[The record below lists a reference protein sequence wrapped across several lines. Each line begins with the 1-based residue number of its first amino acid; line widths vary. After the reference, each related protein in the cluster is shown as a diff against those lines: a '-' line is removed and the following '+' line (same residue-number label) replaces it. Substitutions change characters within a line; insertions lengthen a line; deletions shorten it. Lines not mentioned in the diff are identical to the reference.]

1 MPRSKRT
8 KDSFKRD
15 EKGRVVLGSAKEM
28 AEWVKLGFEELEKNR
43 KKNPLIP
50 FWKNYIDLSNC
61 VLYVSYPIDCKEPTS
76 KIFNLCDI
84 AGIVP
89 GIEKIE
95 GDTNYLFEVTLD
107 IHLDGSE
114 LYGNFFHYVKF
125 DGMVRMDN
133 VTVRSNFS
141 CFKCLFLNT
150 VYMQDIHITGR
161 SDYEQ
166 CEFKKGLVLTGGK
179 ADLFHFNNCTIE
191 ERLWFSR
198 AILENNHHKE
208 YHQSIEITNSSVEN
222 LSLSA
227 INTDGLP
234 IYLGDS
240 KINGMHIDKVALD
253 GTLCFHSCVL
263 DGIITSVKGEEDT
276 RNKMKEV
283 EFHGCELKGQYH
295 IENSD
300 IEKFSFNF
308 SNVGESGRLRLSQC
322 KVGDLVA
329 GCSTVTGQMDVT
341 ENEIAE
347 ICLEGTCIQGFL
359 NYQSNRVKKYT
370 DRQTLCLL
378 KNEARKVNDDVAAT
392 QLYAKEM
399 RLLLADKSISLWDKV
414 SLWLSRLF
422 SGFGENWVQAFLV
435 TFGLSVVLTMA
446 MLGLGSTKYGFDLT
460 GEFVGIKNFISTLL
474 DSINVFSIP
483 LFRDTI
489 EEYGLNVWGQM
500 LYFVIKLVV
509 AYGTYQFVVAF
520 RKYGRK

>member
-1 MPRSKRT
+1 MPRSKKT
-8 KDSFKRD
+8 KSSFKRD
-15 EKGRVVLGSAKEM
+15 EQGRVILGSAKEM
-28 AEWVKLGFEELEKNR
+28 AAWVKLGFEEQDKNR
-43 KKNPLIP
+43 NPLIP
-50 FWKNYIDLSNC
+50 FWKTYIDLRNC
-61 VLYVSYPIDCKEPTS
+61 VLYVSYPVDSKKPVS

-84 AGIVP
+84 AGVVP

-95 GDTNYLFEVTLD
+95 GDPNFLFEVTKD
-107 IHLDGSE
+107 VHLDGSE

-141 CFKCLFLNT
+141 CFKCLFESF

-179 ADLFHFNNCTIE
+179 ADLFHFNNCTIN
-191 ERLWFSR
+191 ERLWLSR
-198 AILENNHHKE
+198 VNLDNQHHEE
-208 YHQSIEITNSSVEN
+208 YHQSIKMTNSSVEN
-222 LSLSA
+222 FSLSS
-227 INTDGLP
+227 IDTNELP
-234 IYLGDS
+234 IYMGDS
-240 KINGMHIDKVALD
+240 KINGMHVDKVMLD
-253 GTLCFHSCVL
+253 STLCFNSCVL
-263 DGIITSVKGEEDT
+263 DGVITSVKEENA
-276 RNKMKEV
+276 RNKIKEV

-322 KVGDLVA
+322 MVEEFVA
-329 GCSTVTGQMDVT
+329 GCSTVSGQMDVT
-341 ENEIAE
+341 ENVISE

-359 NYQSNRVKKYT
+359 NFRSNIIKKFS

-399 RLLLADKSISLWDKV
+399 RLLLADKTISRSDKA

-422 SGFGENWVQAFLV
+422 SGFGENWLQAFLV
-435 TFGLSVVLTMA
+435 TFGLSAVLTLA
-446 MLGLGSTKYGFDLT
+446 MLGFGSTKYGFDLT
-460 GEFVGIKNFISTLL
+460 GEFIGIKFFISTFL

-489 EEYGLNVWGQM
+489 EEYRLNVWGQI

-509 AYGTYQFVVAF
+509 AYGTYLFVVAF

>member
-1 MPRSKRT
+1 MKKT
-8 KDSFKRD
+8 KTSFKRD
-15 EKGRVVLGSAKEM
+15 EKGRAILGSAKKM
-28 AEWVKLGFEELEKNR
+28 ASWVKLGFEEQDKER
-43 KKNPLIP
+43 EKNPLTP
-50 FWKNYIDLSNC
+50 FWDNYIDLRNC
-61 VLYVSYPIDCKEPTS
+61 VLYVSYPVDSKEPKS

-95 GDTNYLFEVTLD
+95 GDPNYLFEVTKD

-125 DGMVRMDN
+125 DGAVWMDN
-133 VTVRSNFS
+133 VTVRSTFS
-141 CFKCLFLNT
+141 CFKCLFLDS

-166 CEFKKGLVLTGGK
+166 CEFRKGFVLTGGK
-179 ADLFHFNNCTIE
+179 ADLFHFNNCTVE
-191 ERLWFSR
+191 KRLGLSR
-198 AILENNHHKE
+198 VTLENHHHKE
-208 YHQSIEITNSSVEN
+208 YHQSVEITISAVEN

-227 INTDGLP
+227 INTNGLP

-240 KINGMHIDKVALD
+240 KINGIHVDKVVLD

-263 DGIITSVKGEEDT
+263 DGIMTAVKGEDDA
-276 RNKMKEV
+276 RNIFKVV

-300 IEKFSFNF
+300 IEKYSFNF

-322 KVGDLVA
+322 KVEELVV

-341 ENEIAE
+341 ENEINE

-359 NYQSNRVKKYT
+359 NYQGNQVKRYT

-392 QLYAKEM
+392 QLYAIEM

-414 SLWLSRLF
+414 SLWFSRMF
-422 SGFGENWVQAFLV
+422 SDFGENWVQAFLV
-435 TFGLSVVLTMA
+435 TFLLSVVLTLV
-446 MLGLGSTKYGFDLT
+446 MLGLGSEKYCFDWS
-460 GEFVGIKNFISTLL
+460 GEFIGIEGCVTTLL

-489 EEYGLNVWGQM
+489 EEYGLNVWGQI

-509 AYGTYQFVVAF
+509 AYGTYQFVVSF
-520 RKYGRK
+520 RKYGRR

>member
-1 MPRSKRT
+1 MIVPRSKKT
-8 KDSFKRD
+8 KSGFKRD
-15 EKGRVVLGSAKEM
+15 EQGRVILGSAKEM
-28 AEWVKLGFEELEKNR
+28 AEWVKLGFEEQNEKR
-43 KKNPLIP
+43 SPVIP

-61 VLYVSYPIDCKEPTS
+61 VLYVSYPVDSKEPVS

-84 AGIVP
+84 AGVVP

-95 GDTNYLFEVTLD
+95 DDPNYLFEVTKD

-125 DGMVRMDN
+125 NGAVRMDN

-141 CFKCLFLNT
+141 CFKCLFQSF
-150 VYMQDIHITGR
+150 VYMQDIYITGR

-166 CEFKKGLVLTGGK
+166 CEFKKGLVQTGGR

-191 ERLWFSR
+191 ERLWLSR
-198 AILENNHHKE
+198 VNLENHHHKE
-208 YHQSIEITNSSVEN
+208 YRQSIEITYSSVEN

-227 INTDGLP
+227 VNTNGLP
-234 IYLGDS
+234 ICLGDS
-240 KINGMHIDKVALD
+240 MINGMHIDKVALD
-253 GTLCFHSCVL
+253 SSLCFHSCVL
-263 DGIITSVKGEEDT
+263 DGIITSVKVEEDT
-276 RNKMKEV
+276 RNIMKEV
-283 EFHGCELKGQYH
+283 EFHGCELKGQSH
-295 IENSD
+295 FENSD

-308 SNVGESGRLRLSQC
+308 SNVDESGRLRLSQC
-322 KVGDLVA
+322 KIKDFVA
-329 GCSTVTGQMDVT
+329 GCSTVSGQMDVT
-341 ENEIAE
+341 ENEISE

-359 NYQSNRVKKYT
+359 NFQSNSINKYS
-370 DRQTLCLL
+370 DRQTLRLL

-392 QLYAKEM
+392 LLYAKEM
-399 RLLLADKSISLWDKV
+399 RLLLADKSISKIDKV

-435 TFGLSVVLTMA
+435 TFGLSVVMTSA

-460 GEFVGIKNFISTLL
+460 GEFIGLKYFISILL

-489 EEYGLNVWGQM
+489 EEYGLNVWGQI
-500 LYFVIKLVV
+500 LYFVIKIVV
-509 AYGTYQFVVAF
+509 AYGSYQFVLAF
-520 RKYGRK
+520 RKHGRR

>member
-1 MPRSKRT
+1 MKTT
-8 KDSFKRD
+8 KASFKRD
-15 EKGRVVLGSAKEM
+15 EKGRSILGSAKEM
-28 AEWVKLGFEELEKNR
+28 AAWVKLGFAEQN
-43 KKNPLIP
+43 KKRSPLIP
-50 FWKNYIDLSNC
+50 FWKNFIDLSNC
-61 VLYVSYPIDCKEPTS
+61 VLYVSYPVDSKEPKS

-95 GDTNYLFEVTLD
+95 GDPSYLFEVTLD

-125 DGMVRMDN
+125 DGIVKMDN

-141 CFKCLFLNT
+141 CFKCLFQSF
-150 VYMQDIHITGR
+150 VYMQDIYITGR

-166 CEFKKGLVLTGGK
+166 CVFKKGLVQTGGR

-191 ERLWFSR
+191 ERLWLSR
-198 AILENNHHKE
+198 VNLENHHHKE
-208 YHQSIEITNSSVEN
+208 YRQSIEITYSSVEN

-227 INTDGLP
+227 VNTNGLP
-234 IYLGDS
+234 IYIGDS
-240 KINGMHIDKVALD
+240 KINGMHVDKVMLD
-253 GTLCFHSCVL
+253 STLCFSSCVL
-263 DGIITSVKGEEDT
+263 DGIITSVKGEEGP
-276 RNKMKEV
+276 RNTIREV

-300 IEKFSFNF
+300 IEKFSFSF
-308 SNVGESGRLRLSQC
+308 SNVSESGRLRLSQC
-322 KVGDLVA
+322 MVVELVA
-329 GCSTVTGQMDVT
+329 GCSTVSGQMDVT
-341 ENEIAE
+341 ENIISEV
-347 ICLEGTCIQGFL
+347 CLEGTCIQGLL
-359 NYQSNRVKKYT
+359 NFQGNTIKKYS

-399 RLLLADKSISLWDKV
+399 RLLLADKSISLWDKI
-414 SLWLSRLF
+414 SLWFSRLF
-422 SGFGENWVQAFLV
+422 SGFGENWIQALLV
-435 TFGLSVVLTMA
+435 TFVLSVVLTLA

-460 GEFVGIKNFISTLL
+460 GEFIGIKSFISILL
-474 DSINVFSIP
+474 DSLNVFSIP

-489 EEYGLNVWGQM
+489 EEYGLNIWGQI

-509 AYGTYQFVVAF
+509 AYGSYQFVVAF
-520 RKYGRK
+520 RKYGR

>member
-1 MPRSKRT
+1 MPRSKKT
-8 KDSFKRD
+8 KSSFKRD
-15 EKGRVVLGSAKEM
+15 EQGRVILGSAKEM
-28 AEWVKLGFEELEKNR
+28 AAWVKLGFEEQDKNR
-43 KKNPLIP
+43 NPLIP
-50 FWKNYIDLSNC
+50 FWKTYIDLRNC
-61 VLYVSYPIDCKEPTS
+61 VLYVSYPVDSKKPVS

-84 AGIVP
+84 AGVVP

-95 GDTNYLFEVTLD
+95 GDPNFLFEVTKD
-107 IHLDGSE
+107 VHLDGSE

-141 CFKCLFLNT
+141 CFKCLFESF

-179 ADLFHFNNCTIE
+179 ADLFHFNNCTIN
-191 ERLWFSR
+191 ERLWLSR
-198 AILENNHHKE
+198 VNLDNQHHEE
-208 YHQSIEITNSSVEN
+208 YHQSIKMTNSSVEN
-222 LSLSA
+222 LSLSS
-227 INTDGLP
+227 IDTNELP
-234 IYLGDS
+234 IYMGDS
-240 KINGMHIDKVALD
+240 KINGMHVDKVMLD
-253 GTLCFHSCVL
+253 STLCFNSCVL
-263 DGIITSVKGEEDT
+263 DGVITSVKEENA
-276 RNKMKEV
+276 RNKIKEV

-308 SNVGESGRLRLSQC
+308 SNVDESGRLRLSQC
-322 KVGDLVA
+322 KIKDFVA
-329 GCSTVTGQMDVT
+329 GCSTVSGQMDVT
-341 ENEIAE
+341 ENEISE

-359 NYQSNRVKKYT
+359 NFQGNSINKYS

-392 QLYAKEM
+392 LLYAKEM
-399 RLLLADKSISLWDKV
+399 RLLLADKSISKIDKV

-422 SGFGENWVQAFLV
+422 SGFGENWIQAFLV
-435 TFGLSVVLTMA
+435 TFGLSVVLTSA

-460 GEFVGIKNFISTLL
+460 GEFIGLKYFISILL

-489 EEYGLNVWGQM
+489 EEYGLNVWGQI
-500 LYFVIKLVV
+500 LYFVIKIVV
-509 AYGTYQFVVAF
+509 AYGSYQFVLAF
-520 RKYGRK
+520 RKHGRR

>member
-1 MPRSKRT
+1 MSRSKKAKT
-8 KDSFKRD
+8 NFKRD
-15 EKGRVVLGSAKEM
+15 GKGRVVLGSAKEM
-28 AEWVKLGFEELEKNR
+28 AEWVKLGYKEQDARNT
-43 KKNPLIP
+43 PDIP
-50 FWKNYIDLSNC
+50 FKQHYIDLSNC
-61 VLYVSYPIDCKEPTS
+61 VLYISYPIGSEDPKSE
-76 KIFNLCDI
+76 IFNLCDM

-95 GDTNYLFEVTLD
+95 GDPNYLFEVTQD
-107 IHLDGSE
+107 IHFDGSE

-141 CFKCLFLNT
+141 CFKCLFQNF
-150 VYMQDIHITGR
+150 VYMQEIYITGR

-166 CEFKKGLVLTGGK
+166 CEFKKGLVLAGGK
-179 ADLFHFNNCTIE
+179 ADLFHFNNCSIE
-191 ERLWFSR
+191 ERLWLSR
-198 AILENNHHKE
+198 VNLENHHHKE
-208 YHQSIEITNSSVEN
+208 YRQSIEITYSSVEN

-227 INTDGLP
+227 VNTNRLP

-240 KINGMHIDKVALD
+240 MINGMHIDKVALD
-253 GTLCFHSCVL
+253 SSLCFHSCVL
-263 DGIITSVKGEEDT
+263 DGIITSVKVEEDT
-276 RNKMKEV
+276 RNIMKEV

-308 SNVGESGRLRLSQC
+308 SNVDESGRLRLSQC
-322 KVGDLVA
+322 KIKDFVA
-329 GCSTVTGQMDVT
+329 GCSTVSGQMDVT
-341 ENEIAE
+341 ENEISE
-347 ICLEGTCIQGFL
+347 ICLEGTCIRGFL
-359 NYQSNRVKKYT
+359 NFQGNTITNFS

-399 RLLLADKSISLWDKV
+399 RLLLADKSISRIDKV
-414 SLWLSRLF
+414 SLRLSRLF

-435 TFGLSVVLTMA
+435 TLGLSVVLTSA
-446 MLGLGSTKYGFDLT
+446 MLGLGSTKYEFDLT
-460 GEFVGIKNFISTLL
+460 GEFIGLKYFISTLL

-489 EEYGLNVWGQM
+489 EEYGLNVWGQI
-500 LYFVIKLVV
+500 LYFVIKIVV
-509 AYGTYQFVVAF
+509 AYGSYQFVLAF
-520 RKYGRK
+520 RKHGRR

>member
-1 MPRSKRT
+1 
-8 KDSFKRD
+8 
-15 EKGRVVLGSAKEM
+15 
-28 AEWVKLGFEELEKNR
+28 
-43 KKNPLIP
+43 
-50 FWKNYIDLSNC
+50 
-61 VLYVSYPIDCKEPTS
+61 
-76 KIFNLCDI
+76 
-84 AGIVP
+84 
-89 GIEKIE
+89 
-95 GDTNYLFEVTLD
+95 
-107 IHLDGSE
+107 
-114 LYGNFFHYVKF
+114 
-125 DGMVRMDN
+125 
-133 VTVRSNFS
+133 
-141 CFKCLFLNT
+141 
-150 VYMQDIHITGR
+150 
-161 SDYEQ
+161 
-166 CEFKKGLVLTGGK
+166 
-179 ADLFHFNNCTIE
+179 
-191 ERLWFSR
+191 
-198 AILENNHHKE
+198 
-208 YHQSIEITNSSVEN
+208 
-222 LSLSA
+222 
-227 INTDGLP
+227 
-234 IYLGDS
+234 
-240 KINGMHIDKVALD
+240 MHIDKVALD

>member
-1 MPRSKRT
+1 MPRSKKT
-8 KDSFKRD
+8 KSSFKRD
-15 EKGRVVLGSAKEM
+15 EQGRVILGSAKEM
-28 AEWVKLGFEELEKNR
+28 AAWVKQGFEEQDKNR
-43 KKNPLIP
+43 NPLIP
-50 FWKNYIDLSNC
+50 FWKDYIDLSNC
-61 VLYVSYPIDCKEPTS
+61 VLYVSYPVDSKKPVS

-84 AGIVP
+84 AGVVP

-95 GDTNYLFEVTLD
+95 GDPNYLFEVTKD
-107 IHLDGSE
+107 IYLDGSE

-133 VTVRSNFS
+133 VTVKSNFS
-141 CFKCLFLNT
+141 CFKCLFESF

-179 ADLFHFNNCTIE
+179 ADLFHFNNCTIN
-191 ERLWFSR
+191 ERLWLSR
-198 AILENNHHKE
+198 VNLENQHHEE
-208 YHQSIEITNSSVEN
+208 YHQSIEITSSSVEN
-222 LSLSA
+222 LSLSS
-227 INTDGLP
+227 INTNELP
-234 IYLGDS
+234 IYMGDS
-240 KINGMHIDKVALD
+240 KINGMHVDKVMLD
-253 GTLCFHSCVL
+253 STLCFNSCVL
-263 DGIITSVKGEEDT
+263 DGIITSVKEEDA
-276 RNKMKEV
+276 RNKIKKV

-322 KVGDLVA
+322 MVEELVA
-329 GCSTVTGQMDVT
+329 GCSTVSGQMDVT
-341 ENEIAE
+341 ENEISE

-359 NYQSNRVKKYT
+359 NCRSNIIKKFS

-399 RLLLADKSISLWDKV
+399 RLLLADKTISRSDKASLWF
-414 SLWLSRLF
+414 SRLF
-422 SGFGENWVQAFLV
+422 SGFGANWLQAFLV
-435 TFGLSVVLTMA
+435 TFGLSVVLTLA
-446 MLGLGSTKYGFDLT
+446 MLGLGSTKYGFDLS
-460 GEFVGIKNFISTLL
+460 GEFIGIKSFISTLL

-489 EEYGLNVWGQM
+489 EEYGLNVWGQI

-509 AYGTYQFVVAF
+509 AYGTYQFVVSF
-520 RKYGRK
+520 KKYGR